1 MSYKVTVISG
11 KTPSPQ
17 RRFRDKNSI
26 ISWLSSSMIGK
37 NVYTVSEVI
46 SSVPSYIDLSVS
58 SFSTNFGTI
67 NSYLLVENEIQGLI
81 TFNFFAFVNKIE
93 YSNTMGNVRYY
104 FSIDWW
110 DTLLYS
116 DVFTCNTINAYG
128 DIVRAH
134 VNDVIKNGDNFY
146 PTLENTT
153 NEMEVLPDTIHSKYT
168 ETPLMTGYAGQTNV
182 NIGLMLYIVPN
193 NFFLDFYV
201 YYNLNPGGGPIKIN
215 YSSKGLYYLPTIA
228 HNSNGEILTTP
239 NFRQISYAQSL
250 SVIPIFYNKSSGELC
265 KITYDE
271 NGVGQFGVSFKEGT
285 TISDIN
291 TDQVAGVIYLPYLP
305 DNIGYIEERNEVYIN
320 NTDVDYWFNNNFVF
334 RVGKISETAQEYL
347 KLNKGSY
354 TGIQT
359 DSFLSIYLEYS
370 INFSCS
376 VSLNNQRNIFNIFQD
391 ISTNIKNIDVSIK
404 NDFDTYFEKGV
415 IKYKSQAYNPSFLN
429 VMQDLRPINYNRFTQ
444 DKFIDGFLDV
454 LTGTVVAR
462 MYDEYSNG
470 EYAKLNVCTTSW
482 VTPPVV
488 IDKYWDRYNAEISAT
503 KNGFGIA
510 QGALQI
516 GQGNFKIAGAN
527 ADLAGNVLSAE
538 ISGGSYKWSDLTDY
552 GSSVNEGAQNIV
564 KGAENIAINSM
575 ELVRNKAYANG
586 ALVQGN
592 VSSVPVS
599 ILIGQGEPKLGI
611 ITIDD
616 NDLCY
621 NLFLYGYNTHLNLN
635 SVIKDTHKRKYYN
648 FIRSSGCY
656 ILDAGGNVLTS
667 EAKSDIS
674 SMFDKG
680 VFLFTFVNSN
690 SLFNL
695 EVPNY
700 CSIMDEVQNV

>member
-17 RRFRDKNSI
+17 RRFRDKSSIETWLNSNI
-26 ISWLSSSMIGK
+26 ISKQEFTLSDI
-37 NVYTVSEVI
+37 V
-46 SSVPSYIDLSVS
+46 SSVPLYIDLPASSASVKS
-58 SFSTNFGTI
+58 LTT

-81 TFNFFAFVNKIE
+81 TFNYFAFVNKIE

-104 FSIDWW
+104 FTIDWW
-110 DTLLYS
+110 DTLLYA
-116 DVFTCNTINAYG
+116 DVFDCNNVNIYG
-128 DIVRAH
+128 DVVRAH
-134 VNDVIKNGDNFY
+134 VADVEKKDDGKFY
-146 PTLENTT
+146 PTLDNTT
-153 NEMEVLPDTIHSKYT
+153 NDMEVMPDTLHSKYT
-168 ETPLMTGYAGQTNV
+168 ELPLMTGYTGPSANV
-182 NIGLMLYIVPN
+182 NIGLVLFIVPN
-193 NFFLDFYV
+193 TFFEDFDAV
-201 YYNLNPGGGPIKIN
+201 Y
-215 YSSKGLYYLPTIA
+215 YSSKGFYNLPTIA
-228 HNSNGEILTTP
+228 HNANGSVLTTP
-239 NFRQISYAQSL
+239 NFRQLCYAQIL
-250 SVIPIFYNKSSGELC
+250 SVIPIFYNKTNGKPCS
-265 KITYDE
+265 ITYE
-271 NGVGQFGVSFKEGT
+271 EHGFSQFGISFQDGI
-285 TISDIN
+285 TISDFS
-291 TDQVAGVIYLPYLP
+291 TDQVAGVMYLPYLP
-305 DNIGYIEERNEVYIN
+305 DNIGYNDSTNTVYIN
-320 NTDVDYWFNNNFVF
+320 NTDIDYSYNNDFVI
-334 RVGKISETAQEYL
+334 RLGKLSDVAANYFKVNKSSYSGTPLAISCIPYL
-347 KLNKGSY
+347 AY
-354 TGIQT
+354 P
-359 DSFLSIYLEYS
+359 
-370 INFSCS
+370 INFSNS
-376 VSLNNQRNIFNIFQD
+376 VGSENAKNLFYVFQD
-391 ISTNIKNIDVSIK
+391 ISTNLKNIDNVIK
-404 NDFDTYFEKGV
+404 NDFSTYLEKGV
-415 IKYKSQAYNPSFLN
+415 IKYKSQAYNPAFLN

-516 GQGNFKIAGAN
+516 GQGNLKIVGAN

-635 SVIKDTHKRKYYN
+635 TVIKDTHKRKYYN

-700 CSIMDEVQNV
+700 CSIMDEV